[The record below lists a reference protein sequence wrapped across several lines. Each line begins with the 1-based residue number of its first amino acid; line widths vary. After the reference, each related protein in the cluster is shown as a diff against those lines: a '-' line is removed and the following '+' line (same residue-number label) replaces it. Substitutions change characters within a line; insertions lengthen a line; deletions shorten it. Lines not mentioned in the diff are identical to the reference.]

1 MKTKEQLLKEKAKIE
16 TELKKLENTNKE
28 DERLTFWNK
37 WSDKEHCLEAVKR
50 NGYSLR
56 FVKNQTDE
64 ICLEAVKRNGYSLQ
78 YVKNQTDEICLEAVK
93 QDGDLL
99 LYVKLPSAFEKI
111 TGLKVKEIEK

>member
-37 WSDKEHCLEAVKR
+37 WSDKERSLEAVKQD
-50 NGYSLR
+50 GYSLR

-64 ICLEAVKRNGYSLQ
+64 ICLEAVKENGDAL
-78 YVKNQTDEICLEAVK
+78 K
-93 QDGDLL
+93 
-99 LYVKLPSAFEKI
+99 YVKLPSAFEKI
-111 TGLKVKEIEK
+111 TGLKLEKDIISVKNVL